1 MSFLSAAPSGRPAG
15 VPRRFPYF
23 RTTVL
28 SRPGA
33 PSVGDF
39 IAAVATKGGTTAA
52 GKDVLDASD
61 VRSVYA
67 ATLAAA
73 ARRAA
78 ELAAQ

>member
-1 MSFLSAAPSGRPAG
+1 MKKLIVAAALLALQTFLGTA
-15 VPRRFPYF
+15 
-23 RTTVL
+23 TVL
-28 SRPGA
+28 SRPDA
-33 PSVGDF
+33 PSVADF

-61 VRSVYA
+61 VRPVYA